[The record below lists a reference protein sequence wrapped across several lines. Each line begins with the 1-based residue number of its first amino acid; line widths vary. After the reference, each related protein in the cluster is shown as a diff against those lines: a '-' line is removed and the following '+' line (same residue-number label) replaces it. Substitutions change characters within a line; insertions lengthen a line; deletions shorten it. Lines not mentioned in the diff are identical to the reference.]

1 MQMMNGKNMIG
12 TINGALKAYK
22 IRQCARGFMK
32 GLLVGVVVALVL
44 AGAFAMV
51 GGMVRG
57 DRGFRRRAERTERDA
72 RELFGNLR
80 EFFR

>member
-1 MQMMNGKNMIG
+1 MRMMNGKNMIG

-44 AGAFAMV
+44 AGAF